1 MVVPKRPNNLP
12 GCEKCLHKCRG
23 YHIIKVGRLFF
34 WLSLFALIYWNFRLE
49 TYAVR
54 DGKSG
59 RQEWIVPSHDAK
71 VFSNATLDTVG
82 KELPNTGS
90 RHQQNNHSLIQKDLQ
105 TRKTR
110 VSNSSTSWTP
120 TKETP
125 YEVCFVTSV
134 YSASSETADRLP
146 GIRKLQA
153 ASPTFRFFAFSNL
166 PDLEDNGWIVID
178 KNFTQYRRF
187 ITQSRWPKFMGWKHP
202 TIQGCQVCVNVES
215 RLLV

>member
-1 MVVPKRPNNLP
+1 M
-12 GCEKCLHKCRG
+12 
-23 YHIIKVGRLFF
+23 IKVGWLFF

-49 TYAVR
+49 TYAVP
-54 DGKSG
+54 DGKSE
-59 RQEWIVPSHDAK
+59 RREWIVPSQDAK
-71 VFSNATLDTVG
+71 VFSNTTLEMVG
-82 KELPNTGS
+82 VDS
-90 RHQQNNHSLIQKDLQ
+90 RHQQSNHSLIQKDLQ
-105 TRKTR
+105 TLKTR

-134 YSASSETADRLP
+134 YSASLETADRLP

-153 ASPTFRFFAFSNL
+153 AAPTFHFFAFSNL

-202 TIQGCQVCVNVES
+202 TIQGCQVCFNVEP